1 MDGTVIILDNSGDN
15 AYKQSAREFL
25 TNPILTDFMR
35 VILDNAAQINNI
47 IKVRNV
53 KSFGSE
59 SNRDISLRNF
69 ADAKNYTNM
78 TANPILDVPLNPPI
92 LLDGQTYFET
102 ELEANSE
109 MNILFYFDQA
119 EIGEVVL

>member
-1 MDGTVIILDNSGDN
+1 MADGVVIILDNTGDD

-35 VILDNAAQINNI
+35 VILDNADQINNV

-59 SNRDISLRNF
+59 SNRDISLRNY

-78 TANPILDVPLNPPI
+78 TTNPILDVPLNPPI

-102 ELEANSE
+102 DLEALSE
-109 MNILFYFDQA
+109 MDLLFYFEQQ
-119 EIGEVVL
+119 EVTL

>member
-1 MDGTVIILDNSGDN
+1 MADGVVIILDSVGDD

-25 TNPILTDFMR
+25 TSPIKADMLR
-35 VILDNAAQINNI
+35 VLLDNTTQINNNI
-47 IKVRNV
+47 HVRNS
-53 KSFGSE
+53 KSFGST

-69 ADAKNYTNM
+69 IKSTDLSSL
-78 TANPILDVPLNPPI
+78 IIDIPLNPPI

-109 MNILFYFDQA
+109 MNLMFYFDQE
-119 EIGEVVL
+119 EIGSLLQ